1 MDTNATNGIENTE
14 VDLVDERTLDK
25 PTSVEQNGGNGQH
38 TASEQVFEKNTNSSP
53 IEAQTDN
60 INDTAQS
67 LKEGNT
73 QNADSQSLITRP
85 KRQTKASLKSV
96 QNRMQTKE
104 FKTTK
109 SWDKVQSG
117 ITTLQTMPDSIPQIR
132 FAISKVH
139 AAFHDCHHMSIVE
152 VCKSDPNPIGFV
164 RISEP
169 KYSFRIGL
177 IKLFRSRIGLRYPK

>member
-1 MDTNATNGIENTE
+1 MDNIQRLNKFSRKIQT
-14 VDLVDERTLDK
+14 
-25 PTSVEQNGGNGQH
+25 H
-38 TASEQVFEKNTNSSP
+38 

-60 INDTAQS
+60 IDDNAQS
-67 LKEGNT
+67 LNEGNT

-132 FAISKVH
+132 FAISKVR
-139 AAFHDCHHMSIVE
+139 AAFHDYHMSIVE
-152 VCKSDPNPIGFV
+152 VCKSDPKPIRSDSFGF
-164 RISEP
+164 RNQNIHFGSD
-169 KYSFRIGL
+169 
-177 IKLFRSRIGLRYPK
+177 